1 MPAGLKRLGGLWLV
15 WVLLLPGVAGAAEF
29 SAQMVLKDHGK
40 TMPGKVYVK
49 NGKMRQE
56 FLDEEGQ
63 TVTIVRPDK
72 KLVWVVFPQE
82 RLYVEMPLKRRLPG
96 QFLQM
101 PPNALSKRRTGT
113 ETVNGYRTER
123 YEVLVPG
130 GRAGCARQTIWLCPK
145 LGVPLKMVC
154 ADIQFSVEYRRIKEG
169 KVPDRLFERPKG
181 YKRTTKPAGVYIEEW

>member
-1 MPAGLKRLGGLWLV
+1 MPAGLKRLGSLGLL
-15 WVLLLPGVAGAAEF
+15 WVLLLPGVAGAGEF
-29 SAQMVLKDHGK
+29 SAQMVLKDRGR

-72 KLVWVVFPQE
+72 KLIWVVFPQE

-101 PPNALSKRRTGT
+101 PPDALSKRRTGT
-113 ETVNGYRTER
+113 ETVNGYRTDR

-130 GRAGCARQTIWLCPK
+130 GRAGCVRQTIWLCQK

-154 ADIQFSVEYRRIKEG
+154 AEVRFSVEYRRIKEG
-169 KVPDRLFERPKG
+169 RVPDRLFERPKG
-181 YKRTTKPAGVYIEEW
+181 YKRTTKPVRVY

>member
-1 MPAGLKRLGGLWLV
+1 MPAGLQRLGGLWLF

-29 SAQMVLKDHGK
+29 SAQMVLKDRGR

-56 FLDEEGQ
+56 FLDKEGQ

-72 KLVWVVFPQE
+72 KLIWVVFPQE
-82 RLYVEMPLKRRLPG
+82 RLYVELPLKRRLPG

-101 PPNALSKRRTGT
+101 PPDALSKRCTGT
-113 ETVNGYRTER
+113 ETVNGYQTDR
-123 YEVLVPG
+123 YDVLVPG
-130 GRAGCARQTIWLCPK
+130 GRAGWTRQTLWLSQK

-154 ADIQFSVEYRRIKEG
+154 VEVQFSLEYLNVKEG
-169 KVPDRLFERPKG
+169 GVPDRLFEPPQG
-181 YKRTTKPAGVYIEEW
+181 YKRTTRPAGIYIEE